1 MAVLHLNGYITRNED
16 QIISL
21 SDEKKNK
28 TDYDWEAHSI
38 VENIKEFAED
48 YGMVGHHNRGLGGT
62 RAIIDDCNL
71 RIYFTDNKCTLE
83 EAMMAMDKLMYG
95 GDIQLKTS
103 LTGYSEY
110 TITGMSLDEFS
121 IGGHSLE
128 YEIESHIGNYAHIIL
143 ECED

>member
-1 MAVLHLNGYITRNED
+1 MAELHLNGYVTKNED

-28 TDYDWEAHSI
+28 TDYDREAHSI
-38 VENIKEFAED
+38 VESVTEFAED
-48 YGMVGHHNRGLGGT
+48 YGMVDYHNRGLGGT

-83 EAMMAMDKLMYG
+83 EAMMAMDKLIYG
-95 GDIQLKTS
+95 GEIQLRTS
-103 LTGYSEY
+103 LIGYYEY
-110 TITGMSLDEFS
+110 TITYMSLDEFS

-128 YEIESHIGNYAHIIL
+128 CEMESHIGNYVHIIL
-143 ECED
+143 ECKD